1 MTNVG
6 TRYVVG
12 TSNEIEYRREM
23 SKKKNAIQ
31 ALLTWRRYVRN

>member
-23 SKKKNAIQ
+23 SKKKKRHPGIVNVEA
-31 ALLTWRRYVRN
+31 VRT